1 MKSFVPAVFTA
12 SFFRYND
19 SGRNMRFT
27 KLYGILFVQV
37 INMVIGVCKIV
48 LMLDEAFSLKEK
60 RHIVKSIIER
70 LKSRF
75 NISAA
80 EVELNDKWKNA
91 VIGIACISNNAGHA
105 DSMLSSVVNFVEN
118 DGRAVL
124 VDVSTE
130 TIHAD

>member
-1 MKSFVPAVFTA
+1 
-12 SFFRYND
+12 
-19 SGRNMRFT
+19 
-27 KLYGILFVQV
+27 
-37 INMVIGVCKIV
+37 MVIGVCKIV

-91 VIGIACISNNAGHA
+91 VIGIVCVSNDTGHA
-105 DSMLSSVVNFVEN
+105 DSMLSSVVSFVEN

-130 TIHAD
+130 TIHVD